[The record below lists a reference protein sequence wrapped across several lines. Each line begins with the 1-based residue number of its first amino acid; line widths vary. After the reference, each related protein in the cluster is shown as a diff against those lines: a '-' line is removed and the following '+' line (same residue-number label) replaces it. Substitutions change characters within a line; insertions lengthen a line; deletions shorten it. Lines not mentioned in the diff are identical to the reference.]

1 MMHQAS
7 FHVLFIWPL
16 VVASCALSSAGSSL
30 RQELDRVVGLPGQ
43 PPVGFRQYAGYVTID
58 EGLGKALFYWFFEAT
73 HRPAEK
79 PLLLWLNGGPGC
91 SSIGF
96 GEAQEIGP
104 FLVKKDVP
112 ELKHNEYAWNKGMA
126 SNPVTVISRCFR
138 EQSQESAANLL
149 FLEAPAGVGFSYSNT
164 TDVQGDNATAF
175 GSYLFLVKWFQR
187 FPQYRLNEFYIAGE
201 SYAGH
206 YVPQLANVILDQN
219 MKAKKE
225 DHINLQGL
233 VIGNAVMDSETDIR
247 GMVDYAW
254 DHALISDRVYHN
266 IKTSCNF
273 SAVVPT
279 QECSKALQQYYQ
291 VYQIIDMY
299 SLYTPRCES
308 GYPKFSSSVAQGEE
322 SLISISKFE
331 DLLKIPMGYDPC
343 LQTYATVYFNRPDV
357 QKALHAN
364 VTRLSHPWSLC
375 SSSVVRAWSDSDRSV
390 LPIIRKLIDAG
401 LRMWVF
407 SGDTDARVPVTST
420 RYTLN
425 KLGLS
430 ITEDWS
436 PWYSHKQ
443 VGGWTIIY
451 EGLTFVTVRVAGH
464 QVPTFAP
471 RQSLQIVEH
480 FLANKK
486 LPSFPF

>member
-1 MMHQAS
+1 MMPQAS
-7 FHVLFIWPL
+7 FHILFIWSL
-16 VVASCALSSAGSSL
+16 VVAFCAWSSAGSSL
-30 RQELDRVVGLPGQ
+30 RQELDRIVGLPGQ

-104 FLVKKDVP
+104 FLVRKDVP
-112 ELKHNEYAWNKGMA
+112 ELELNKYAWNK
-126 SNPVTVISRCFR
+126 
-138 EQSQESAANLL
+138 AANLL
-149 FLEAPAGVGFSYSNT
+149 FLEAPAGVGFSYSNI
-164 TDVQGDNATAF
+164 TDVQGDNATGF
-175 GSYLFLVKWFQR
+175 GSYSFLVKWFQR
-187 FPQYRLNEFYIAGE
+187 FPQYRLNEFYLAGE

-206 YVPQLANVILDQN
+206 YVPQLANVILEQN

-225 DHINLQGL
+225 DRINLKGL
-233 VIGNAVMDSETDIR
+233 MIGNAVMDAETDIR

-254 DHALISDRVYHN
+254 HHALISDRVYHN

-279 QECSKALQQYYQ
+279 QECSEALQQYYE

-322 SLISISKFE
+322 SLMSISKFE

-407 SGDTDARVPVTST
+407 SGDADARVPVTST

-425 KLGLS
+425 KLRLS

-471 RQSLQIVEH
+471 LQSLQIVEH